1 MCFVWQLGCRV
12 KGKLN
17 RHACCVLPCQVNNK
31 KIARLGV
38 TLVYEQWHFFMEDH
52 PGIKYR
58 SHPEDKL
65 YDLHVNVVESIDT
78 PAVRD
83 CPRPEVPCEPQ
94 MAHFCTEQFEGQLIV
109 LC

>member
-1 MCFVWQLGCRV
+1 L
-12 KGKLN
+12 
-17 RHACCVLPCQVNNK
+17 ACQVGNK

-38 TLVYEQWHFFMEDH
+38 TLVCEEWHFFMEDH

-58 SHPEDKL
+58 SHPEHKL

-83 CPRPEVPCEPQ
+83 CPVQSCLVSRKWPTRVVSSSKVK
-94 MAHFCTEQFEGQLIV
+94 LIV
-109 LC
+109 LYLIACRR